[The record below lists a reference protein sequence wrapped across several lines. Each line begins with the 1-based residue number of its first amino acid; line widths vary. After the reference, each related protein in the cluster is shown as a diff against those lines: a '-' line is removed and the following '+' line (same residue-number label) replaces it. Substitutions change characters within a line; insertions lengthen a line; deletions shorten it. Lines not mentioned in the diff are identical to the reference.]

1 VRGCTIL
8 TPNER
13 ELTEADG
20 ADGDLGTTIA
30 SAVRM
35 QARAAC
41 GVVAVT
47 RGARGALTVDG
58 SGTATVIAPPP
69 DDRSP
74 AVVDPCGAGDALVA
88 SAAEALAHGALPIEA
103 VATGVERASAFV
115 RAGGVRAWWSPAPQ
129 DRACDPPDPP
139 TGPRP
144 RTVATSGCFD
154 LLHPGHVA
162 VLEGARRLGDRLVV
176 LVNSDRS
183 VRRLKGPARPIQ
195 NERDRA
201 AVLRSLAAVDEVV
214 IFDQD
219 TPEAALAALA
229 PDVYVKGG
237 DYGRGELPEAEV
249 VARSGGAIVVLPYV
263 GDRSTSRLIRRA
275 IDGQR
280 SRPERPTP
288 VR

>member
-1 VRGCTIL
+1 
-8 TPNER
+8 
-13 ELTEADG
+13 
-20 ADGDLGTTIA
+20 
-30 SAVRM
+30 
-35 QARAAC
+35 
-41 GVVAVT
+41 
-47 RGARGALTVDG
+47 
-58 SGTATVIAPPP
+58 
-69 DDRSP
+69 
-74 AVVDPCGAGDALVA
+74 
-88 SAAEALAHGALPIEA
+88 
-103 VATGVERASAFV
+103 
-115 RAGGVRAWWSPAPQ
+115 
-129 DRACDPPDPP
+129 
-139 TGPRP
+139 
-144 RTVATSGCFD
+144 VATSGCFD